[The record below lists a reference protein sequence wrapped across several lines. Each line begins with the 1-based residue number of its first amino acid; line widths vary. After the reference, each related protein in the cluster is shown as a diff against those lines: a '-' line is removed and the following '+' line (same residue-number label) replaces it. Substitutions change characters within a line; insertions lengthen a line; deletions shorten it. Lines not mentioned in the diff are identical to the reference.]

1 MKTTSLYMLL
11 AATLA
16 FFCVTT
22 VCAKDGDA
30 RVTQTRKVEAFHAI
44 DITAVGEII
53 FTQADKYSLRIEGKE
68 KSVNRTT
75 TSVSG
80 DGTLHIGF
88 KGRSGRGNNGVTIYL
103 SAPSLDGIE
112 FRGVGSFRCE
122 GDLKLDGDLNIDIDG
137 VGEVVIDDLACRH
150 LDIDL
155 DGVGDAELTV
165 DCDHVDASMHGVGS
179 VTLRGNARSANLS
192 RGGIGDL
199 ETKGLTIGEER
210 D

>member
-1 MKTTSLYMLL
+1 MKTTTLYMLL

-16 FFCVTT
+16 FFCTTT
-22 VCAKDGDA
+22 VCAKDGDT

-53 FTQADKYSLRIEGKE
+53 FTQADNYSLRIEGKE

-88 KGRSGRGNNGVTIYL
+88 TGKSGRGNNNGVAIHL

-137 VGEVVIDDLACRH
+137 VGEVVIDDLACRN
-150 LDIDL
+150 LNIDL
-155 DGVGDAELTV
+155 DGVGEAELTV
-165 DCDHVDASMHGVGS
+165 NCDHVDASMHGVGS

-192 RGGIGDL
+192 RGGIGEL
-199 ETKGLTIGEER
+199 NSRGLHIGE
-210 D
+210 

>member
-1 MKTTSLYMLL
+1 MQTGIVSLYLL
-11 AATLA
+11 I
-16 FFCVTT
+16 
-22 VCAKDGDA
+22 CAKDGDV
-30 RVTQTRKVEAFHAI
+30 RVSQTRKVDVFHAI

-68 KSVNRTT
+68 KNVNRTT
-75 TSVSG
+75 TSVS
-80 DGTLHIGF
+80 DNGTLHIGF
-88 KGRSGRGNNGVTIYL
+88 TGKSKRGNNNGVTIHL

-122 GDLKLDGDLNIDIDG
+122 GVLKLDGDLNIDIDG
-137 VGEVVIDDLACRH
+137 VGEVVIDDLACRN

-155 DGVGDAELTV
+155 DGVGDADITV
-165 DCDHVDASMHGVGS
+165 DCDYVDASMHGVGS

-199 ETKGLTIGEER
+199 DTKGLNIGEK
-210 D
+210 

>member
-1 MKTTSLYMLL
+1 MKTTTLYMLL

-30 RVTQTRKVEAFHAI
+30 RVSQTRKVEAFHAI

-68 KSVNRTT
+68 KNVNRTT
-75 TSVSG
+75 TSVS
-80 DGTLHIGF
+80 DNGTLHIGF
-88 KGRSGRGNNGVTIYL
+88 TGKSRRGNNNGVTIHL

-122 GDLKLDGDLNIDIDG
+122 GVLKLDGDLNIDIDG
-137 VGEVVIDDLACRH
+137 VGEVVIDDLACRN
-150 LDIDL
+150 LNIDL
-155 DGVGDAELTV
+155 DGVGDAEITV

-179 VTLRGNARSANLS
+179 VTLCGNARSANLS

-199 ETKGLTIGEER
+199 DTKGLNIGEK
-210 D
+210 

>member
-1 MKTTSLYMLL
+1 MKTTALYILL

-16 FFCVTT
+16 FFCVSTA
-22 VCAKDGDA
+22 CAKDGDA
-30 RVTQTRKVEAFHAI
+30 RVSQTRKVEPFHAI

-68 KSVNRTT
+68 KNVNRTT

-80 DGTLHIGF
+80 DGTLHIGS
-88 KGRSGRGNNGVTIYL
+88 KGRSGRGNNGVKIYL

-112 FRGVGSFRCE
+112 FSGVGSFRCE
-122 GDLKLDGDLNIDIDG
+122 DVLKLDGDLNIDIDG
-137 VGEVVIDDLACRH
+137 VGEVVIDDLACRN

-155 DGVGDAELTV
+155 DGVGDADITV
-165 DCDHVDASMHGVGS
+165 DCDYVNASMHGVGS

-192 RGGIGDL
+192 RGGIGELD
-199 ETKGLTIGEER
+199 TQGLNIGEER

>member
-1 MKTTSLYMLL
+1 MKTTTLYMLL
-11 AATLA
+11 AAMLA

-30 RVTQTRKVEAFHAI
+30 RVSQTRKVDVFHAI

-122 GDLKLDGDLNIDIDG
+122 GVLKLDGDLNIDIDG
-137 VGEVVIDDLACRH
+137 VGEVVIDDLACRN

-155 DGVGDAELTV
+155 DGVGDAEITV
-165 DCDHVDASMHGVGS
+165 NCDYVNASMHGVGS

-199 ETKGLTIGEER
+199 DTKGLHIEEK
-210 D
+210 

>member
-1 MKTTSLYMLL
+1 MKTTTLYMLL

-30 RVTQTRKVEAFHAI
+30 RVSQTRKVEAFHAI

-68 KSVNRTT
+68 KNVNRTT

-88 KGRSGRGNNGVTIYL
+88 KGKSGRGNNNGVKIFL

-112 FRGVGSFRCE
+112 FSGVGSFRCE

-137 VGEVVIDDLACRH
+137 VGEVVIDDLACRN

-155 DGVGDAELTV
+155 DGVGDAEITV
-165 DCDHVDASMHGVGS
+165 NCDYVNASMHGVGS

-199 ETKGLTIGEER
+199 DTKGLNIGEK
-210 D
+210 

>member
-1 MKTTSLYMLL
+1 MKTTALYILL

-16 FFCVTT
+16 FFCVSTA
-22 VCAKDGDA
+22 CAKDGDA
-30 RVTQTRKVEAFHAI
+30 RVSQTRKVEAFHAI
-44 DITAVGEII
+44 DISAIGEII
-53 FTQADKYSLRIEGKE
+53 FTQADRYSLRIEGKE

-88 KGRSGRGNNGVTIYL
+88 KGRSGRGNNNGVKIFL

-112 FRGVGSFRCE
+112 FSGVGSFRCE
-122 GDLKLDGDLNIDIDG
+122 DVLKLDGDLNIDIDG
-137 VGEVVIDDLACRH
+137 VGEVVIDDLACRN

-155 DGVGDAELTV
+155 DGVGDAEITV
-165 DCDHVDASMHGVGS
+165 NCDYVNASMHGVGS

-199 ETKGLTIGEER
+199 DTKGLNIGEK
-210 D
+210 

>member
-1 MKTTSLYMLL
+1 MKTTVNYLLL

-137 VGEVVIDDLACRH
+137 VGEVVIDDLACRN

-155 DGVGDAELTV
+155 DGVGDADITV
-165 DCDHVDASMHGVGS
+165 DCDYVNASMHGVGS

-192 RGGIGDL
+192 RGGIGELD
-199 ETKGLTIGEER
+199 TQGLNIGEER

>member
-1 MKTTSLYMLL
+1 MKTTALYILL

-16 FFCVTT
+16 FFCVSTA
-22 VCAKDGDA
+22 CAKDGDA
-30 RVTQTRKVEAFHAI
+30 RVSQTRKVEAFHAI
-44 DITAVGEII
+44 DISAIGEII
-53 FTQADKYSLRIEGKE
+53 FTQADRYSLRIEGKE

-137 VGEVVIDDLACRH
+137 VGEVVIDDLACRN
-150 LDIDL
+150 LNIDL
-155 DGVGDAELTV
+155 DGVGEAELTV
-165 DCDHVDASMHGVGS
+165 NCDHVDASMHGVGS

-192 RGGIGDL
+192 RGGIGEL
-199 ETKGLTIGEER
+199 NSKGLHIGE
-210 D
+210 

>member
-1 MKTTSLYMLL
+1 MKTTTLYMLL

-22 VCAKDGDA
+22 VWAKDGDA
-30 RVTQTRKVEAFHAI
+30 RVSQTRKVDVFHAI

-68 KSVNRTT
+68 KNVNRTT
-75 TSVSG
+75 TSVS
-80 DGTLHIGF
+80 DNGTLHIGF
-88 KGRSGRGNNGVTIYL
+88 TGKSRRGNNNGVTIHL
-103 SAPSLDGIE
+103 SAPSLDDIE

-122 GDLKLDGDLNIDIDG
+122 GVLKLDGDLNIDIDG
-137 VGEVVIDDLACRH
+137 VGEVVIDDLACRN
-150 LDIDL
+150 LNIDL
-155 DGVGDAELTV
+155 DGVGDAEITV

-179 VTLRGNARSANLS
+179 VTLCGNARSANLS

-199 ETKGLTIGEER
+199 DTKRLHIGEK
-210 D
+210 

>member
-22 VCAKDGDA
+22 VCAKDGDV
-30 RVTQTRKVEAFHAI
+30 RVSQTRKVDVFHAI

-68 KSVNRTT
+68 KNVNRTT
-75 TSVSG
+75 TSVS
-80 DGTLHIGF
+80 DNGTLHIGF
-88 KGRSGRGNNGVTIYL
+88 TGKSRRGNNNGVTIHL

-122 GDLKLDGDLNIDIDG
+122 GVLKLDGDLNIDING
-137 VGEVVIDDLACRH
+137 VGEVDIDDLTCRN

-155 DGVGDAELTV
+155 DGVGDAEITV
-165 DCDHVDASMHGVGS
+165 NCDHVDASMHGVGS
-179 VTLRGNARSANLS
+179 VTLCGNARSANLS

-199 ETKGLTIGEER
+199 DTKGLNIGEK
-210 D
+210 

>member
-1 MKTTSLYMLL
+1 MKTTVNYLLL

-122 GDLKLDGDLNIDIDG
+122 GDLKLDGDLNIDI
-137 VGEVVIDDLACRH
+137 
-150 LDIDL
+150 
-155 DGVGDAELTV
+155 LT
-165 DCDHVDASMHGVGS
+165 
-179 VTLRGNARSANLS
+179 TLLVATSISTWMAWAMRTSPWTA
-192 RGGIGDL
+192 
-199 ETKGLTIGEER
+199 TM
-210 D
+210 

>member
-1 MKTTSLYMLL
+1 MKTTALYILL

-16 FFCVTT
+16 FFCVSTA
-22 VCAKDGDA
+22 CAKDGDA
-30 RVTQTRKVEAFHAI
+30 RVSQTRKVEAFHAI
-44 DITAVGEII
+44 DISAIGEII
-53 FTQADKYSLRIEGKE
+53 FTQADRYSLRIEGKE

-88 KGRSGRGNNGVTIYL
+88 KGRSGRGNNNGVKIFL

-112 FRGVGSFRCE
+112 FSGVGSFRCE
-122 GDLKLDGDLNIDIDG
+122 DVLKLDGDLNIDIDG
-137 VGEVVIDDLACRH
+137 VGEVVIDDLVCRI

-155 DGVGDAELTV
+155 DGVGDAEITV
-165 DCDHVDASMHGVGS
+165 NCDYVNASMHGVGS

-192 RGGIGDL
+192 RGGIGEL
-199 ETKGLTIGEER
+199 NTQGLNIGEK
-210 D
+210 

>member
-1 MKTTSLYMLL
+1 MKTTTLYMLL

-22 VCAKDGDA
+22 VCAKDGDV
-30 RVTQTRKVEAFHAI
+30 RVSQTRKVDVFHAI

-68 KSVNRTT
+68 KNVNRTT
-75 TSVSG
+75 TSVS
-80 DGTLHIGF
+80 DNGTLHIGF
-88 KGRSGRGNNGVTIYL
+88 TGKSKRGNNNGVTIHL

-122 GDLKLDGDLNIDIDG
+122 GVLKLDGDLNIDIDG
-137 VGEVVIDDLACRH
+137 VGEVVIDDLACRN

-155 DGVGDAELTV
+155 DGVGDADITV
-165 DCDHVDASMHGVGS
+165 DCDYVDASMHGVGS

-199 ETKGLTIGEER
+199 DTKGLNIGEK
-210 D
+210 

>member
-1 MKTTSLYMLL
+1 MKTTTLYMLL

-22 VCAKDGDA
+22 VCAKDGDV
-30 RVTQTRKVEAFHAI
+30 RVSQTRKVDVFHAI

-68 KSVNRTT
+68 KNVNRTT
-75 TSVSG
+75 TSVS
-80 DGTLHIGF
+80 DNGTLHIGF

-112 FRGVGSFRCE
+112 FSGVGSFRCE
-122 GDLKLDGDLNIDIDG
+122 GVLKLDGDLNIDIDG
-137 VGEVVIDDLACRH
+137 VGEVVIDDLACRN

-165 DCDHVDASMHGVGS
+165 NCDHVDASMHGVGS

-199 ETKGLTIGEER
+199 DTKGLNIGEK
-210 D
+210 

>member
-1 MKTTSLYMLL
+1 MKTTTLYMLL

-22 VCAKDGDA
+22 VWAKDGDA
-30 RVTQTRKVEAFHAI
+30 RVSQTRKVDVFHAI

-68 KSVNRTT
+68 KNVNRTT
-75 TSVSG
+75 TSVS
-80 DGTLHIGF
+80 DNGTLHIGF
-88 KGRSGRGNNGVTIYL
+88 TGKSKRGNNNGVTIHL

-122 GDLKLDGDLNIDIDG
+122 GVLKLDGDLNIDIDG
-137 VGEVVIDDLACRH
+137 VGEVVIDDLACRN
-150 LDIDL
+150 LNIDL
-155 DGVGDAELTV
+155 DGVGDADITV
-165 DCDHVDASMHGVGS
+165 DCDYVDASMHGVGS

-199 ETKGLTIGEER
+199 DTKGLNIGEK
-210 D
+210 

>member
-192 RGGIGDL
+192 RGGIGELD
-199 ETKGLTIGEER
+199 TKGLNIGEER

>member
-1 MKTTSLYMLL
+1 MKTTTLYMLL
-11 AATLA
+11 AAMLA
-16 FFCVTT
+16 FFCTTT
-22 VCAKDGDA
+22 VCAKDGDT

-112 FRGVGSFRCE
+112 FSGVGSFRCE
-122 GDLKLDGDLNIDIDG
+122 GVLKLDGDLNIDIDG
-137 VGEVVIDDLACRH
+137 VGEVVIDDLACRN

-165 DCDHVDASMHGVGS
+165 DCDYVNASMHGVGS

-199 ETKGLTIGEER
+199 DTKGLNIGE
-210 D
+210 

>member
-1 MKTTSLYMLL
+1 MKTTALYILL

-16 FFCVTT
+16 FFCVSTA
-22 VCAKDGDA
+22 CAKDGDA
-30 RVTQTRKVEAFHAI
+30 RVSQTRKVEAFHAI
-44 DITAVGEII
+44 DISAIGEII
-53 FTQADKYSLRIEGKE
+53 FTQADRYSLRIEGKE

-88 KGRSGRGNNGVTIYL
+88 TGKSGRGNNNGVAIHL

-137 VGEVVIDDLACRH
+137 VGEVVIDDLACRN
-150 LDIDL
+150 LNIDL
-155 DGVGDAELTV
+155 DGVGEAELTV
-165 DCDHVDASMHGVGS
+165 NCDHVDASMHGVGS

-192 RGGIGDL
+192 RGGIGEL
-199 ETKGLTIGEER
+199 NSRGLHIGE
-210 D
+210 

>member
-1 MKTTSLYMLL
+1 MKTTTLYMLL

-137 VGEVVIDDLACRH
+137 VGEVVIDDLACRN

-155 DGVGDAELTV
+155 DGVGDADITV

-179 VTLRGNARSANLS
+179 VTLCGNARSANLS

-199 ETKGLTIGEER
+199 DTKRLHIGEK
-210 D
+210 

>member
-1 MKTTSLYMLL
+1 MKTTTLYMLL

-137 VGEVVIDDLACRH
+137 VGEVVIDDLACRN
-150 LDIDL
+150 LNIDL
-155 DGVGDAELTV
+155 DGVGDAEITV

-199 ETKGLTIGEER
+199 DTQGLNIGEK
-210 D
+210 

>member
-1 MKTTSLYMLL
+1 MKTTTLYMLL
-11 AATLA
+11 AAMLA

-30 RVTQTRKVEAFHAI
+30 RVSQTRKVDVFHAI

-122 GDLKLDGDLNIDIDG
+122 GVLKLDGDLNIDIDG
-137 VGEVVIDDLACRH
+137 VGEVVIDDLACRN

-155 DGVGDAELTV
+155 DGVGDAEITV
-165 DCDHVDASMHGVGS
+165 NCDHVDASMHGVGS

-199 ETKGLTIGEER
+199 DTKGLNIGEK
-210 D
+210 

>member
-137 VGEVVIDDLACRH
+137 VGEVVIDDLACRN
-150 LDIDL
+150 LNIDL
-155 DGVGDAELTV
+155 DGVGDAEITV

-199 ETKGLTIGEER
+199 DTKGLNIGEK
-210 D
+210 